1 MIKYLFNKI
10 YFIIKYIIFLILI
23 FVIIE
28 SLSRG
33 FIWIVTK
40 DFKAFLYGF
49 NKDIKV
55 NIFHLRKFDIKLT
68 DLYSVNQVTLN
79 NKLIQKKETEESI
92 KIWAFGGSTT
102 KGNVC
107 GKNSSNWTTEMN
119 KINNNIKINN
129 FSQNGIDSEKS
140 LYYLR
145 KNILKEKVPKIVI
158 WAHKVNEINIIYQG
172 LKPNNEATKY
182 FISNQRERKFKYTV
196 QKLDVTLKS
205 NFLSYKILE
214 NFILSLTRKLIRSFG
229 KEHINKNLTYEDFQ
243 YASINYKIN
252 VSKAIKLSKEN
263 GVEKFILLSLPA
275 RSDYEEK
282 MKNLFFL
289 HYYERVKELVKDN
302 YVNFI
307 DISNH
312 PKFTNDKNLFCDEVH
327 KTLLG
332 NVAIAEILNEYL
344 VKN

>member
-1 MIKYLFNKI
+1 MTRYLFNKI
-10 YFIIKYIIFLILI
+10 NFIVKYIIFLILI

-28 SLSRG
+28 FLSRG

-55 NIFHLRKFDIKLT
+55 NIFHLRKLDIKLT
-68 DLYSVNQVTLN
+68 DLYSVNQATLN
-79 NKLIQKKETEESI
+79 NKLIQKKETEESM

-102 KGNVC
+102 KGNIC
-107 GKNSSNWTTEMN
+107 GKNSSNWTTEIN

-145 KNILKEKVPKIVI
+145 KNILKEKIPKIVI

-172 LKPNNEATKY
+172 LKPNNEAMKY

-196 QKLDVTLKS
+196 QKIDVTLKS

-307 DISNH
+307 DISYH
-312 PKFTNDKNLFCDEVH
+312 PKFTNGKNLFCDEVH

-332 NVAIAEILNEYL
+332 NVAVAEILNEYL